1 MGVVTCVVAYRY
13 FCRSKPVFNHLI
25 SNCEYLSPACGAQ
38 PPCGRLLA
46 LPPDRAANTPRTPN
60 GIPCT
65 PDGIP
70 CTPDGIPYAPDG
82 IPRTSVTYLL

>member
-13 FCRSKPVFNHLI
+13 FCRSKPLFHHLI
-25 SNCEYLSPACGAQ
+25 SNCEYLSHACGAWS
-38 PPCGRLLA
+38 PRGRPLT

-60 GIPCT
+60 GIPR
-65 PDGIP
+65 
-70 CTPDGIPYAPDG
+70 TPDGIPYAPDG